1 MRGARSRR
9 RLPELPTVQLLA
21 DELSSDEAVPASGWL
36 AGVSAALCAALVA
49 KAASRSDG
57 WSESAGARAQA
68 LDLRDRL
75 LALAAQDAR
84 AYESALAALER
95 RHSGLAR
102 ALSAAADVPLAIAE
116 TAADVALLAAEG
128 AERADGPSRADSAA
142 AASLAAGAAR
152 ASAKLVAVNLSTVPG
167 DERVVAAER
176 AAETAGDAARRALA
190 TEI

>member
-1 MRGARSRR
+1 M
-9 RLPELPTVQLLA
+9 PELPSAHELA
-21 DELSSDEAVPASGWL
+21 EELSSGEAVPASGWL
-36 AGVSAALCAALVA
+36 AGVSAALAAALVA
-49 KAASRSDG
+49 KAAARSEG
-57 WSESAGARAQA
+57 WGEAAGARAQA

-102 ALSAAADVPLAIAE
+102 ALATAADVPLAIAE
-116 TAADVALLAAEG
+116 TAADVSLLAAEG

-142 AASLAAGAAR
+142 AAALAAGAAR
-152 ASAKLVAVNLSTVPG
+152 ASAKLVAVNLSTVSG
-167 DERVVAAER
+167 DERVVAAQR
-176 AAETAGDAARRALA
+176 AAETADDAARQALA